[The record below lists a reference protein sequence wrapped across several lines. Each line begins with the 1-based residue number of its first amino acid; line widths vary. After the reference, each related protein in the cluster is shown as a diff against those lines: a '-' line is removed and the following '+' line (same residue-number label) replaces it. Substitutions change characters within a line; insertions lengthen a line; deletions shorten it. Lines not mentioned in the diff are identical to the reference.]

1 QRLYQLSRDHSLL
14 QRLVD
19 ERRMDIEQARAYP
32 SARALTRA
40 VGASEQLVL
49 DVLELEVHPGD
60 VFLLCSDGLY
70 EELSADALGRAL
82 SLA

>member
-1 QRLYQLSRDHSLL
+1 
-14 QRLVD
+14 
-19 ERRMDIEQARAYP
+19 
-32 SARALTRA
+32 
-40 VGASEQLVL
+40 LVL

-82 SLA
+82 SLASPKVAVERLFDGALSGAARDNLTAVVIRQ